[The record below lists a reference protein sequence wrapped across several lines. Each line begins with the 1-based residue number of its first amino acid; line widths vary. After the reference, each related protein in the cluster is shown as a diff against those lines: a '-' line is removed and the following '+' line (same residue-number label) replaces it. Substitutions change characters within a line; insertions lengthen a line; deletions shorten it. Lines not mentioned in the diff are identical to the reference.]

1 MPQTGV
7 ANVDYAGLVGDKYA
21 ADVANYQNKMG
32 GLFGLVTSGIGL
44 LSDRRLKTDIRRV
57 GTTDAGVPIYTYRYV
72 WGGPVQMGVM
82 AQDVPDA
89 AFMTDSGFLA
99 VRYEEVS

>member
-1 MPQTGV
+1 
-7 ANVDYAGLVGDKYA
+7 
-21 ADVANYQNKMG
+21 
-32 GLFGLVTSGIGL
+32 
-44 LSDRRLKTDIRRV
+44 
-57 GTTDAGVPIYTYRYV
+57 
-72 WGGPVQMGVM
+72 MGVM